1 MGLSSAK
8 EFTPPMVGEGRNDGR
23 HLLAHR
29 HDCHCRSRTDRTHGL
44 RIARVQRN
52 CWVAHMID
60 SPIRHLFKITYAF
73 ATMTQP
79 TIQYGDPLRIAAQLD
94 ETGVVCLE
102 NAVSEEW
109 LAHARADVQD
119 RLLNYGVHDHFIR
132 SPKGEEHSAAES
144 FINSSS
150 VLSLLTDI
158 VRARFPEGP
167 ADLELTG
174 SALRVIAGPRGEGD
188 AFWFHYDASVVT
200 MVVPIFLP
208 DAERGNSGELVGLF
222 NKRPFRRFVLAN
234 VVDKVVG
241 QSQFYRRHILR
252 RLDDSDYLQ
261 RVDMEVGNLYLFW
274 GYRSL
279 HGNMPCESGALRATL
294 LLHFGR
300 PHGSS
305 DALKAAVRI
314 GQSLRSLGQKRAG
327 EEATVGAY

>member
-1 MGLSSAK
+1 M
-8 EFTPPMVGEGRNDGR
+8 
-23 HLLAHR
+23 AH
-29 HDCHCRSRTDRTHGL
+29 T
-44 RIARVQRN
+44 
-52 CWVAHMID
+52 ID
-60 SPIRHLFKITYAF
+60 SPVRHLFKITYAS

-79 TIQYGDPLRIAAQLD
+79 TIEYGNPLRISEQLD
-94 ETGVVCLE
+94 ETGVVCIE
-102 NAVSEEW
+102 NAVPQEW
-109 LAHARADVQD
+109 LTHARAEVQE
-119 RLLNYGVHDHFIR
+119 RLRNHGVHDHFVR
-132 SPKGEEHSAAES
+132 SPQGEEHSATEA

-167 ADLELTG
+167 AELELTG

-208 DAERGNSGELVGLF
+208 TAEPGNSGELVGLF
-222 NKRPFRRFVLAN
+222 NRRPFRRFVLAN
-234 VVDKVVG
+234 IIDKAIG

-252 RLDDSDYLQ
+252 RLDDSGYLQ

-305 DALKAAVRI
+305 DALTAAVRI
-314 GQSLRSLGQKRAG
+314 GQSLRTLGQKGAG
-327 EEATVGAY
+327 TEATVGAY

>member
-1 MGLSSAK
+1 MRV
-8 EFTPPMVGEGRNDGR
+8 TQIRI
-23 HLLAHR
+23 HR
-29 HDCHCRSRTDRTHGL
+29 LRT
-44 RIARVQRN
+44 APVQRK
-52 CWVAHMID
+52 CGVAHTID
-60 SPIRHLFKITYAF
+60 SPIRHLFKITYAS

-79 TIQYGDPLRIAAQLD
+79 TIEYGDPLRIAEKLD
-94 ETGVVCLE
+94 EAGVVCLE
-102 NAVSEEW
+102 NVVPEEW
-109 LAHARADVQD
+109 LAHARADIQD
-119 RLLNYGVHDHFIR
+119 RLANHGVHDHFIR
-132 SPKGEEHSAAES
+132 SPQGEENSAAEA

-150 VLSLLTDI
+150 VLTLLTDI

-167 ADLELTG
+167 AELELTG

-188 AFWFHYDASVVT
+188 AYWFHYDASVVT

-208 DAERGNSGELVGLF
+208 TAEPGNSGELVGLF

-234 VVDKVVG
+234 IIDKAVG

-252 RLDDSDYLQ
+252 HLDDSDYLK

-305 DALKAAVRI
+305 DALTAAVRI
-314 GQSLRSLGQKRAG
+314 GQSLRTLGQKRAG
-327 EEATVGAY
+327 TEATVGAY

>member
-1 MGLSSAK
+1 
-8 EFTPPMVGEGRNDGR
+8 
-23 HLLAHR
+23 
-29 HDCHCRSRTDRTHGL
+29 
-44 RIARVQRN
+44 
-52 CWVAHMID
+52 
-60 SPIRHLFKITYAF
+60 
-73 ATMTQP
+73 MTQP
-79 TIQYGDPLRIAAQLD
+79 IIEYGDPRLIAEQLD
-94 ETGVVCLE
+94 ESGVVCLE
-102 NAVSEEW
+102 DAVPHEW
-109 LAHARADVQD
+109 LAQARADVQD
-119 RLLNYGVHDHFIR
+119 RLLNHGVHDQFIR
-132 SPKGEEHSAAES
+132 SPQGEEHSAAEA

-158 VRARFPEGP
+158 VRTRFPEGP
-167 ADLELTG
+167 AELELTG

-188 AFWFHYDASVVT
+188 AYWFHYDASVVT

-208 DAERGNSGELVGLF
+208 NAEQGNSGELVGLF

-234 VVDKVVG
+234 IIDKAVG

-252 RLDDSDYLQ
+252 RLDDSDYLH

-305 DALKAAVRI
+305 DALTAAVRI
-314 GQSLRSLGQKRAG
+314 GQSLRTLGQKRAG
-327 EEATVGAY
+327 TEVTVGAY

>member
-1 MGLSSAK
+1 MTKPTISFGD
-8 EFTPPMVGEGRNDGR
+8 PQ
-23 HLLAHR
+23 
-29 HDCHCRSRTDRTHGL
+29 
-44 RIARVQRN
+44 RIA
-52 CWVAHMID
+52 D
-60 SPIRHLFKITYAF
+60 
-73 ATMTQP
+73 
-79 TIQYGDPLRIAAQLD
+79 QLD

-102 NAVSEEW
+102 NAVPAEW
-109 LAHARADVQD
+109 LAEARANVED
-119 RLLNYGVHDHFIR
+119 RLSTHGEHDHFIR
-132 SPKGEEHSAAES
+132 SPEGEENTAAEA
-144 FINSSS
+144 FISSPS

-167 ADLELTG
+167 AELELTR
-174 SALRVIAGPRGEGD
+174 SALRVVAGPRGDGD

-200 MVVPIFLP
+200 MVVPIFMP
-208 DAERGNSGELVGLF
+208 DAARGNSGELMGLF

-234 VVDKVVG
+234 IIDKVVV

-252 RLDDSDYLQ
+252 RIDRTDYLQ

-305 DALKAAVRI
+305 EALTTAVRL
-314 GQSLRSLGQKRAG
+314 GQSLRRLGHKRTAK
-327 EEATVGAY
+327 ATAGAY

>member
-1 MGLSSAK
+1 
-8 EFTPPMVGEGRNDGR
+8 
-23 HLLAHR
+23 
-29 HDCHCRSRTDRTHGL
+29 
-44 RIARVQRN
+44 
-52 CWVAHMID
+52 VAHTID
-60 SPIRHLFKITYAF
+60 SPSQPLSKITYASP
-73 ATMTQP
+73 TMTQP
-79 TIQYGDPLRIAAQLD
+79 IIEYGDPLRIVEQLD

-102 NAVSEEW
+102 SAVPEEW
-109 LAHARADVQD
+109 LAHARADIEDQ
-119 RLLNYGVHDHFIR
+119 LLNHGVHDHFIR
-132 SPKGEEHSAAES
+132 SPQGEEYSAAKA
-144 FINSSS
+144 FIDSPS

-158 VRARFPEGP
+158 VHARFPEGP
-167 ADLELTG
+167 AELELTG

-208 DAERGNSGELVGLF
+208 NAERSNSGELVGLF
-222 NKRPFRRFVLAN
+222 NKRPFRRLVLAN
-234 VVDKVVG
+234 IIDKIVG

-252 RLDDSDYLQ
+252 RLDDADYLQ

-305 DALKAAVRI
+305 EALTAAVRI
-314 GQSLRSLGQKRAG
+314 GQSLRRLGRKSDGADQ
-327 EEATVGAY
+327 TVGAY